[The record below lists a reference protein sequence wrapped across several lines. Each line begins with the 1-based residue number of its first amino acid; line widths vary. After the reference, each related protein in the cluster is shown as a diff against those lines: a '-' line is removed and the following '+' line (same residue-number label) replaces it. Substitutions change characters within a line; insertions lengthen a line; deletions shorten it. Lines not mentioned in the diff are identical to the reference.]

1 MASIMPEMF
10 SASLYVGIQIRTFN
24 VDITQVEI
32 EDAER
37 EYVNIDQ
44 SATMTN
50 IQQQQTILATCN
62 AWSDSS
68 ALPG

>member
-1 MASIMPEMF
+1 
-10 SASLYVGIQIRTFN
+10 
-24 VDITQVEI
+24 VEI